1 MQYQPMSEISPK
13 FTQPLKILVVEDN
26 AIDRRILE
34 AMLHEFSNPI
44 SLLKSAETL
53 AGAIQL
59 LDQHSFDVVIL
70 DLNLPDSEGKDTLTS
85 LSTKYPDV
93 TIVINTGAYE
103 DELGI
108 NTLSYGAQD
117 FLVKGKYTA
126 YVLHKALHYALERKR
141 LERELTA
148 AYQRLQETQSQLL
161 QMEKMKVIGE
171 IASGIAHEIRNPL
184 ATISYD
190 TTFLQACLPDRQ
202 GQILSGDPAKIQ
214 IALTN
219 IKEAVQKANG
229 IVNEL
234 LNFAGKTS
242 SSSSKKPE
250 NLNEIIEKSLSL
262 IRHEFHKKHIQVVG
276 RFDQS
281 IPQVNIDRNR
291 IEQVLVNLML
301 NAVHASP
308 QGGILELKTYCQ
320 TISEDHCRSYNLD
333 KSKFKAGDTV
343 IMCDVEDSGNGILP
357 EHLQKI
363 FEPFFTTKR
372 DFGGV
377 GLGLSITKSIMEN
390 HNGIVAIENI
400 TDHPGVRARLVFQ
413 PCG

>member
-1 MQYQPMSEISPK
+1 MQYQPMNETPPK

-34 AMLHEFSNPI
+34 TMLHEFSHPV

-59 LDQHSFDVVIL
+59 LEQHPFDVVIL

-148 AYQRLQETQSQLL
+148 AYQRLQKTQSQLL

-190 TTFLQACLPDRQ
+190 TTFLQ
-202 GQILSGDPAKIQ
+202 GQIFSGDPAKIQ

-242 SSSSKKPE
+242 ANKKPE

-262 IRHEFHKKHIQVVG
+262 IRHEFHKKYIQVVG
-276 RFDQS
+276 RLDQS

-308 QGGILELKTYCQ
+308 QGGTLELKTYCQ
-320 TISEDHCRSYNLD
+320 TISEDHCRSYDLD

-400 TDHPGVRARLVFQ
+400 TDHSGVRARLIFQ
-413 PCG
+413 PCE

>member
-1 MQYQPMSEISPK
+1 MNQTPQK

-34 AMLHEFSNPI
+34 TMLHESSHPV

-53 AGAIQL
+53 AGALQL
-59 LDQHSFDVVIL
+59 LEQHPFDVVIL
-70 DLNLPDSEGKDTLTS
+70 DLNLPDSEGKNTLMS
-85 LSTKYPDV
+85 LSSKYPQV

-103 DELGI
+103 DELGLH
-108 NTLSYGAQD
+108 TLSYGAQD

-161 QMEKMKVIGE
+161 EMEKMKVIGE
-171 IASGIAHEIRNPL
+171 IASGIAHEIKNPL
-184 ATISYD
+184 ATISYGA
-190 TTFLQACLPDRQ
+190 TFLQ
-202 GQILSGDPAKIQ
+202 GQIPSGDPANIQ

-242 SSSSKKPE
+242 PSSSKKPE

-262 IRHEFHKKHIQVVG
+262 IRHEFHKKRIQVVG
-276 RFDQS
+276 RLDQS

-390 HNGIVAIENI
+390 HNGIVVIENI
-400 TDHPGVRARLVFQ
+400 TDHTGVRARLVFQ

>member
-1 MQYQPMSEISPK
+1 MQYQPMNETPPK
-13 FTQPLKILVVEDN
+13 FTQPLRILVIEDN

-34 AMLHEFSNPI
+34 TMLQEFSNPI
-44 SLLKSAETL
+44 SFLKSAETL
-53 AGAIQL
+53 AVAIKL

-85 LSTKYPDV
+85 LSTRYPEV

-126 YVLHKALHYALERKR
+126 YVLHKALYYAMERKR
-141 LERELTA
+141 LERELTVA
-148 AYQRLQETQSQLL
+148 CQRLQETQSQLL
-161 QMEKMKVIGE
+161 QMEKMKVVGAL
-171 IASGIAHEIRNPL
+171 ASGIAHEIRNPL
-184 ATISYD
+184 ATISYGV
-190 TTFLQACLPDRQ
+190 TFLQE
-202 GQILSGDPAKIQ
+202 QILSGDPAKIQ

-219 IKEAVQKANG
+219 IKEAVQKANE
-229 IVNEL
+229 IVSEL
-234 LNFAGKTS
+234 LNFAGKTALN
-242 SSSSKKPE
+242 KKPE

-262 IRHEFHKKHIQVVG
+262 IRHEFHKKHIHVVG
-276 RFDQS
+276 RLDQS

-333 KSKFKAGDTV
+333 NSKFKSGDTV

-372 DFGGV
+372 ASGGV

-400 TDHPGVRARLVFQ
+400 TDHTGVRARLVFQ

>member
-1 MQYQPMSEISPK
+1 MQYKTMNQLQPK
-13 FTQPLKILVVEDN
+13 FTQPLKVLVVEDN

-34 AMLHEFSNPI
+34 TMLHESSHPV
-44 SLLKSAETL
+44 SLLKSTETL

-59 LDQHSFDVVIL
+59 LEQHPFDVVIL

-85 LSTKYPDV
+85 LSARYPEV

-161 QMEKMKVIGE
+161 EMEKMKVIVE
-171 IASGIAHEIRNPL
+171 IASGIAHEIKNPL
-184 ATISYD
+184 ATISCGA
-190 TTFLQACLPDRQ
+190 TFLQ
-202 GQILSGDPAKIQ
+202 GQIPSGDPANIQ
-214 IALTN
+214 TALAN

-234 LNFAGKTS
+234 LSFAGKAS
-242 SSSSKKPE
+242 ASSSKKPE

-262 IRHEFHKKHIQVVG
+262 IRHEFHKKRIQVVG
-276 RFDQS
+276 RLDQS

-400 TDHPGVRARLVFQ
+400 TDHTGVRARLVFQ

>member
-1 MQYQPMSEISPK
+1 MNKTPPK

-34 AMLHEFSNPI
+34 TMLHEFSHPV

-59 LDQHSFDVVIL
+59 LEQHPFDVVIL

-85 LSTKYPDV
+85 LSAKYPDV

-148 AYQRLQETQSQLL
+148 TYQRLQETQSQLL

-190 TTFLQACLPDRQ
+190 TTFLQ

-219 IKEAVQKANG
+219 IKEAVQKAKG

-242 SSSSKKPE
+242 ASSIKKPE

-276 RFDQS
+276 RLDQS

-308 QGGILELKTYCQ
+308 QGVSL
-320 TISEDHCRSYNLD
+320 N
-333 KSKFKAGDTV
+333 
-343 IMCDVEDSGNGILP
+343 
-357 EHLQKI
+357 
-363 FEPFFTTKR
+363 
-372 DFGGV
+372 
-377 GLGLSITKSIMEN
+377 
-390 HNGIVAIENI
+390 
-400 TDHPGVRARLVFQ
+400 
-413 PCG
+413 

>member
-1 MQYQPMSEISPK
+1 MNETPPK

-34 AMLHEFSNPI
+34 TMLHEFSHPV

-59 LDQHSFDVVIL
+59 LEQHSFDVVIL

-85 LSTKYPDV
+85 LSARYPDV

-190 TTFLQACLPDRQ
+190 TTFLQ

-219 IKEAVQKANG
+219 IREAVQRANG

-242 SSSSKKPE
+242 ASSSKKPE

-276 RFDQS
+276 RLDQS

-363 FEPFFTTKR
+363 FEPFF
-372 DFGGV
+372 
-377 GLGLSITKSIMEN
+377 
-390 HNGIVAIENI
+390 
-400 TDHPGVRARLVFQ
+400 
-413 PCG
+413 

>member
-1 MQYQPMSEISPK
+1 MNETPPK

-34 AMLHEFSNPI
+34 TMLHEFPNPV

-53 AGAIQL
+53 SGAIQL

-70 DLNLPDSEGKDTLTS
+70 DLNLPDSEGKDTLTA
-85 LSTKYPDV
+85 LSTKYPDA

-161 QMEKMKVIGE
+161 QMEKMKVIGAL
-171 IASGIAHEIRNPL
+171 ASGIAHEIRNPL
-184 ATISYD
+184 ATISYGA
-190 TTFLQACLPDRQ
+190 TFLQ
-202 GQILSGDPAKIQ
+202 GQMPSGDPAKIQ
-214 IALTN
+214 LAITN

-234 LNFAGKTS
+234 LHFAGKTVL
-242 SSSSKKPE
+242 SKKPE

-276 RFDQS
+276 RLDQS

-308 QGGILELKTYCQ
+308 QGGILEVKTYCQ
-320 TISEDHCRSYNLD
+320 TISEDLCGLYNLD

-372 DFGGV
+372 DAGGV

-400 TDHPGVRARLVFQ
+400 TDHTGVRARLVFQ

>member
-1 MQYQPMSEISPK
+1 MNQTPQK

-34 AMLHEFSNPI
+34 TMLHESSHPVF
-44 SLLKSAETL
+44 LLKSTETL

-59 LDQHSFDVVIL
+59 LEQHPFDVVIL

-85 LSTKYPDV
+85 LSARYPEV

-161 QMEKMKVIGE
+161 EMEKMKVIGAL
-171 IASGIAHEIRNPL
+171 ASGIAHEIKNPL
-184 ATISYD
+184 ATISYGA
-190 TTFLQACLPDRQ
+190 TFLQ
-202 GQILSGDPAKIQ
+202 GQIPSGDPANIQ

-242 SSSSKKPE
+242 PSSSKKPE

-262 IRHEFHKKHIQVVG
+262 IRHEFHKKRIQVVG
-276 RFDQS
+276 RLDQS

-400 TDHPGVRARLVFQ
+400 TDHTGVRARLVFQ

>member
-1 MQYQPMSEISPK
+1 MNEPHPK

-34 AMLHEFSNPI
+34 TMLRESSNPI
-44 SLLKSAETL
+44 SLLKSTETL
-53 AGAIQL
+53 AGAIEL
-59 LDQHSFDVVIL
+59 LEQHSFDLVIL

-85 LSTKYPDV
+85 LSSKYPQV

-126 YVLHKALHYALERKR
+126 YVLHKALYYALERKR

-148 AYQRLQETQSQLL
+148 AYQRLQETQAQLL
-161 QMEKMKVIGE
+161 EMEKMKVIGAL
-171 IASGIAHEIRNPL
+171 ASGIAHEIRNPL
-184 ATISYD
+184 ATIVYG
-190 TTFLQACLPDRQ
+190 TTFLQE
-202 GQILSGDPAKIQ
+202 QIHSGDEKIQ
-214 IALTN
+214 IALAN
-219 IKEAVQKANG
+219 IKEAVQKANS
-229 IVNEL
+229 IVSEL
-234 LNFAGKTS
+234 LNFAGS
-242 SSSSKKPE
+242 ASLNKKSE

-262 IRHEFHKKHIQVVG
+262 IRHELHKKNIQVVG
-276 RFDQS
+276 RLDQS

-291 IEQVLVNLML
+291 IEQVLINLIL
-301 NAVHASP
+301 NAIQASP

-320 TISEDHCRSYNLD
+320 TMSESFCLSYDLD

-343 IMCDVEDSGNGILP
+343 VICDVEDNGNGILP

-363 FEPFFTTKR
+363 FEPLFTTKR
-372 DFGGV
+372 DSGGI
-377 GLGLSITKSIMEN
+377 GLGLSIIKSIMEN
-390 HNGIVAIENI
+390 HSGIVAIENI
-400 TDHPGVRARLVFQ
+400 TDHRGVRARLVFQ
-413 PCG
+413 PC

>member
-1 MQYQPMSEISPK
+1 MNQTPQK

-34 AMLHEFSNPI
+34 TMLHESSHPV
-44 SLLKSAETL
+44 SLLKSTETL

-59 LDQHSFDVVIL
+59 LEQHPFDVVIL

-85 LSTKYPDV
+85 LSARYPEV

-161 QMEKMKVIGE
+161 EMEKMKVIGE
-171 IASGIAHEIRNPL
+171 IASGIAHEIKNPL
-184 ATISYD
+184 ATISYGA
-190 TTFLQACLPDRQ
+190 TFLQ
-202 GQILSGDPAKIQ
+202 GQIPSGDPANIQ
-214 IALTN
+214 TALTN

-234 LNFAGKTS
+234 LSFAGKTS
-242 SSSSKKPE
+242 ASSSKKPE

-262 IRHEFHKKHIQVVG
+262 IRHEFHKKRIQVVG
-276 RFDQS
+276 RLDQS

-291 IEQVLVNLML
+291 IEQVLVNLIL

-390 HNGIVAIENI
+390 HNGIVVIENI
-400 TDHPGVRARLVFQ
+400 TDHTGVRARLVFQ

>member
-1 MQYQPMSEISPK
+1 MNETPQK

-34 AMLHEFSNPI
+34 TMLHELSNPI

-53 AGAIQL
+53 AGAIEL
-59 LDQHSFDVVIL
+59 LEQHSFDVVIL

-85 LSTKYPDV
+85 LSSKYPDV

-148 AYQRLQETQSQLL
+148 AYQRLQETQAQLL
-161 QMEKMKVIGE
+161 QMEKMKVIGAL
-171 IASGIAHEIRNPL
+171 ASGIAHEIRNPL
-184 ATISYD
+184 ATISYGA
-190 TTFLQACLPDRQ
+190 TFLQ
-202 GQILSGDPAKIQ
+202 GQMPSGDPAKIQ
-214 IALTN
+214 IAITN

-234 LNFAGKTS
+234 LNFAGKTA

-262 IRHEFHKKHIQVVG
+262 IRHEFYKKHIQVVG
-276 RFDQS
+276 RLDQS

-308 QGGILELKTYCQ
+308 EGGILELKTYCQ

-333 KSKFKAGDTV
+333 RSKFKAGDTV

-413 PCG
+413 PC